1 MLIIKITVTAAEG
14 ITPVAGVVIVIIIT
28 TETAIMIMK
37 QKITETIM
45 IVLAEEVHGAEEL
58 RGAGE
63 TMMMT
68 EGVQVV
74 MTAIAPVVV
83 PVIPIVSAEEVL
95 PVEEQVAVGNIVGT
109 SGLM

>member
-1 MLIIKITVTAAEG
+1 
-14 ITPVAGVVIVIIIT
+14 
-28 TETAIMIMK
+28 
-37 QKITETIM
+37 
-45 IVLAEEVHGAEEL
+45 
-58 RGAGE
+58 
-63 TMMMT
+63 MMT